1 MKYLNED
8 VLGGII
14 FKTRK
19 KKKINQTDLAKMIGM
34 SKETFIKREK
44 DPGDI
49 TMKEFRRIALV
60 LEEDP
65 AELIKLATKEF

>member
-8 VLGGII
+8 VLGRILW
-14 FKTRK
+14 KARK
-19 KKKINQTDLAKMIGM
+19 KKKINQTDLAKKIGM

>member
-14 FKTRK
+14 WKTRK
-19 KKKINQTDLAKMIGM
+19 KKKINQTDIARMIGM

-49 TMKEFRRIALV
+49 TMKEFKKIALA

-65 AELIKLATKEF
+65 VELIKMATKEF